1 MIFNNRKDVF
11 VGGNLASHYLSNL
24 SHKEIMKEALDTL
37 ELVNSALNPGEVE
50 SWADALWQYG
60 KGMSLIREPKKIR

>member
-1 MIFNNRKDVF
+1 
-11 VGGNLASHYLSNL
+11 
-24 SHKEIMKEALDTL
+24 MKEALDTL